1 MTNAAL
7 FLDRD
12 GVINID
18 HGYVYQPQNFEFVPD
33 IFDLVRTARNLGYK
47 IIVITIQAGIGR
59 GYYTEAQFHTLTQ
72 WMRQRFEDQNASID
86 AVYFCPFHP
95 EHGVGY
101 YRQESEFRKP
111 NPGMFF
117 QAAREHGLDL
127 DRCVLVGDKIS
138 DIEAAAAAGIPVRFL
153 FRSTDSCHAA
163 ISISELVEVE
173 QFLLKNLL
181 EPDKQ

>member
-1 MTNAAL
+1 VTNAAL

-33 IFDLVRTARNLGYK
+33 IFDLVRTARNLGY
-47 IIVITIQAGIGR
+47 
-59 GYYTEAQFHTLTQ
+59 TEAQFHTLTQ

-95 EHGVGY
+95 D
-101 YRQESEFRKP
+101 RKP

>member
-1 MTNAAL
+1 M
-7 FLDRD
+7 DRD

-18 HGYVYQPQNFEFVPD
+18 HGYVYQPQDFEFVPD
-33 IFDLVRTARNLGYK
+33 IFDLVRTARDVGYK
-47 IIVITIQAGIGR
+47 VIVITNQAGIGR
-59 GYYTEAQFHTLTQ
+59 GYYTEAQFHALTQ
-72 WMRQRFEDQNASID
+72 WMRQRFEDQSASID

-95 EHGVGY
+95 KHGVGH

-117 QAAREHGLDL
+117 QAAREHELDL
-127 DRCVLVGDKIS
+127 SRCVLVGDKAS

-153 FRSTDSCHAA
+153 FRSTDPCHAA
-163 ISISELVEVE
+163 ISISGLVEVE

-181 EPDKQ
+181 EPGEQ

>member
-12 GVINID
+12 GVVNVD
-18 HGYVYQPQNFEFVPD
+18 HGYVHRPENFEFLPD
-33 IFDLVRTARNLGYK
+33 IFDLARTARNLGYK
-47 IIVITIQAGIGR
+47 VIIITNQAGIGR
-59 GYYTEAQFHTLTQ
+59 GYYTEAQFHVLTQ
-72 WMRQRFEDQNASID
+72 WMQQRFEEQNTSID

-95 EHGVGY
+95 EYGVGY

-117 QAAREHGLDL
+117 QAAREHELDL

-153 FRSTDSCHAA
+153 FRSTDPCRAA
-163 ISISELVEVE
+163 ISISELAEVE
-173 QFLLKNLL
+173 RFLLENL
-181 EPDKQ
+181 PKPKQ

>member
-1 MTNAAL
+1 VTNAAL

-12 GVINID
+12 GVINVD
-18 HGYVYQPQNFEFVPD
+18 HGYVHQPEHFEFLPD
-33 IFDLVRTARNLGYK
+33 IFDLARTARDLGYK
-47 IIVITIQAGIGR
+47 VIVITNQAGIGR
-59 GYYTEAQFHTLTQ
+59 GYYTEAQFHVLMQ
-72 WMRQRFEDQNASID
+72 WMQQRFEEQNAGID

-117 QAAREHGLDL
+117 QAAREHALDL

-153 FRSTDSCHAA
+153 FRSTDLCQTA
-163 ISISELVEVE
+163 ISVSELAEVE
-173 QFLLKNLL
+173 RYLLENLLKS
-181 EPDKQ
+181 KQ

>member
-1 MTNAAL
+1 MANAAL

-18 HGYVYQPQNFEFVPD
+18 HGYVYQPQDFEFVPD
-33 IFDLVRTARNLGYK
+33 IFDLVRTARDVGYK
-47 IIVITIQAGIGR
+47 VIVITNQAGIGR
-59 GYYTEAQFHTLTQ
+59 GYYTEAQFHALTQ
-72 WMRQRFEDQNASID
+72 WMRQRFEDQSASID

-95 EHGVGY
+95 EHGVGH

-117 QAAREHGLDL
+117 QAAREHELDL
-127 DRCVLVGDKIS
+127 SRCVLVGDKAS

-153 FRSTDSCHAA
+153 FRSTDPCHAA
-163 ISISELVEVE
+163 ISISGLVEVE

-181 EPDKQ
+181 EPGEQ

>member
-12 GVINID
+12 GVINVD
-18 HGYVYQPQNFEFVPD
+18 HGYVHRPDNFEFLPD

-47 IIVITIQAGIGR
+47 IIVITNQAGIGR
-59 GYYTEAQFHTLTQ
+59 GYYTEAQFHVLTQ
-72 WMRQRFEDQNASID
+72 WMQQRFEEQNTSID

-95 EHGVGY
+95 EYGVGY

-117 QAAREHGLDL
+117 QAAREHELNL

-153 FRSTDSCHAA
+153 FRSTDLCQAA
-163 ISISELVEVE
+163 ISISELAEVE
-173 QFLLKNLL
+173 RFLLENL
-181 EPDKQ
+181 PKPKQ